1 MKFYKSILFWAVWL
15 CALFLLVRGIL
26 SLGGYTLR
34 VWIREPVTVLIGVG
48 LAAGVLQL
56 CLLPKKT
63 WLKIVLIVLWLG
75 AAGFFCVWGYIQYAF
90 LHPEERKEVRGGR
103 EYLVE
108 AECAFGSYTYYWY
121 NAHGLFVRGSE
132 LVVKDPTPDWQPES

>member
-1 MKFYKSILFWAVWL
+1 MKLKHSILLWAVL
-15 CALFLLVRGIL
+15 ALGLFLLTRGLL

-34 VWIREPVTVLIGVG
+34 VWIREPVTILIGVG

-63 WLKIVLIVLWLG
+63 WLKVVLIVLWLG
-75 AAGFFCVWGYIQYAF
+75 AAGFFCVWGYIVYAF
-90 LHPEERKEVRGGR
+90 LHPEERHEERGGK

-108 AECAFGSYTYYWY
+108 VESAFGSYTYYWY
-121 NAHGLFVRGSE
+121 DAHGPFVRGTE
-132 LVVKDPTPDWQPES
+132 VLYTE